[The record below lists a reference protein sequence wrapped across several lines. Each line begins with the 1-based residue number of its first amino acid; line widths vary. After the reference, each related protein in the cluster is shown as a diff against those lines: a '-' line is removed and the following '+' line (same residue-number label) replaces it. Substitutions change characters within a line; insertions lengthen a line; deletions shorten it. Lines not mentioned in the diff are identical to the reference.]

1 MQSTL
6 YFEPENPITTADQF
20 TNELLAWSKREG
32 NDLVIQSESM
42 EPTVT
47 LDGKKYVCILEQPR
61 TVNSKSSVLTAL
73 SFMSKTYG
81 FKWVYL
87 HEV

>member
-1 MQSTL
+1 
-6 YFEPENPITTADQF
+6 
-20 TNELLAWSKREG
+20 
-32 NDLVIQSESM
+32 M